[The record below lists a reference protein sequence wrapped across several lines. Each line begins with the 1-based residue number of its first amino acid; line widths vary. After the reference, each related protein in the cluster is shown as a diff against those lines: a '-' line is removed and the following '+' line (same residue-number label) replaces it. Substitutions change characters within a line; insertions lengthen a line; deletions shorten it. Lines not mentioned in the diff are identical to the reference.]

1 MESRRKVALIGL
13 GMAATAHAKA
23 LKDLASRVDV
33 AGVYAR
39 DPQRRHLFAQRFGF
53 PEAPDVASIVDD
65 PAIHAV
71 LLLTPPDARQDLVDR
86 LSAAGKHI
94 LMEKPVERTT
104 DAAERVVA
112 LCEARGVRL
121 GIVLQHRFR
130 AGSMHLRGLL
140 DDGALGAVAAVQV
153 SVPWWRP
160 QSYYDEPGRGTLAR
174 DGGGVL
180 ISQAIHSLDL
190 MTSLAGAVAEVQA
203 VAGTTRLHRMET
215 EDFVGAG
222 LRFESGALGAFTA
235 TTAAYP
241 GGGER
246 LTILCEKATATLDA
260 AQLTLSWQDGTV
272 ERIGEP
278 AATGGGADPM
288 AFPHDWHRLLIADF
302 LDALDQDRE
311 PAVTGRQALAVHH
324 LIDAL
329 LLSAGARRAVAP
341 AQRQPLTTW

>member
-1 MESRRKVALIGL
+1 MESRRRVALIGL
-13 GMAATAHAKA
+13 GMAATPHAKA
-23 LKDLASRVDV
+23 LVDLAGRVDV

-39 DPQRRHLFAQRFGF
+39 DPERRCAFAQRFGF
-53 PEAPDVASIVDD
+53 PEAPDLAAILDD
-65 PAIHAV
+65 PSIQAV
-71 LLLTPPDARQDLVDR
+71 LLLTPPNARQDLVDR
-86 LSAAGKHI
+86 LTAAGKHI

-104 DAAERVVA
+104 DAAERIVA

-140 DDGALGAVAAVQV
+140 DDGALGPVAAVQL

-160 QSYYDEPGRGTLAR
+160 QSYYDAPGRGTLAR

-180 ISQAIHSLDL
+180 ISQAVHSLDL
-190 MTSLAGAVAEVQA
+190 MISLAGRVEEVQA

-222 LRFESGALGAFTA
+222 LRFDCGALGAFTA

-241 GGGER
+241 GTGER
-246 LTILCEKATATLDA
+246 LTIVCERATATLDA
-260 AQLTLSWQDGTV
+260 ARLTLSWRDGRV
-272 ERIGEP
+272 ESIGEP
-278 AATGGGADPM
+278 AGTGGGADPM

-302 LDALDQDRE
+302 LDALDHGRE
-311 PAVTGRQALAVHH
+311 PAITGRQALSVHY

-329 LLSAGARRAVAP
+329 LQSAHERRAVAP
-341 AQRQPLTTW
+341 VHR